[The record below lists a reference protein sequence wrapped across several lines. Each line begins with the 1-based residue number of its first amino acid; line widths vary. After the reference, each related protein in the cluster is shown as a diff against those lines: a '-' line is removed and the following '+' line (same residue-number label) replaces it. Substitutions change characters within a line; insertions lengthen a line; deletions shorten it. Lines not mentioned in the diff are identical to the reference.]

1 MVPTTPLEVLTG
13 ITSRL
18 FLLLISPPDETGAVA
33 SGWYSIE
40 TALFPPCRPSSMH
53 HGTHQFQFI
62 VIQPPSVAFAA
73 EARRDPS
80 GERDHD
86 AGSDEI
92 VRHDP

>member
-1 MVPTTPLEVLTG
+1 
-13 ITSRL
+13 
-18 FLLLISPPDETGAVA
+18 
-33 SGWYSIE
+33 
-40 TALFPPCRPSSMH
+40 MH